1 MSDLTD
7 LTRITRAEL
16 AKLARR
22 PAAWV
27 LLATAVV
34 LDLVFAYVI
43 PYVSYRSGSGGELT
57 DGLPPAQLLAT
68 MLPDQVVTNTT
79 AAFPVFT
86 GALALVLGALA
97 SGSEYAGGT
106 LKTLLTQGP
115 RRLSVFGG
123 QALAVVTATGV
134 GVLGI
139 FAAASA
145 SSAGVAVV
153 EGADLTWPD
162 PTDLVTGLAS
172 GWAVLGMWALLG
184 LALGVVL
191 RGVAMPIGLGVVWI
205 LGIENFVGALAR
217 TTLTAL
223 QPVRDLLP
231 GANSGSLLL
240 SVLPSR
246 VGDMPPGVQSVVSGG
261 RGLVTVLAYAV
272 LSLALVLL
280 VGRRRDV
287 AA

>member
-7 LTRITRAEL
+7 LTRVTRAEV

-27 LLATAVV
+27 LLGTAVV

-43 PYVSYRSGSGGELT
+43 PYVSYRSGSSGEMT
-57 DGLPPAQLLAT
+57 DGLPPAQLLVT

-86 GALALVLGALA
+86 GALALVLGALV
-97 SGSEYAGGT
+97 SGGEHAGGT

-115 RRLSVFGG
+115 RRLAVYGG
-123 QALAVVTATGV
+123 QALAVVIAAGI
-134 GVLGI
+134 GVLGV

-145 SSAGVAVV
+145 SSATIALV
-153 EGADLTWPD
+153 EGADLAWPGAA
-162 PTDLVTGLAS
+162 DLVTGLAT
-172 GWAVLGMWALLG
+172 GWAVLAMWALLG
-184 LALGVVL
+184 VGLGVVL